1 MRRSILLLLAVFLLA
16 GCSSVL
22 EVGIERT
29 PTPDVAPAATMTA
42 MASEISRLA
51 TRVAT
56 QVTPTLPP
64 PPNLGYLAYVQG
76 GDIWIKALPTGT
88 PQRLTTDGH
97 NTSPRW
103 SPSGQW
109 LAFRKERQVMV
120 EQECEIPRLRP
131 QVCVESVPVLQKQVW
146 VVEAESNSA
155 HSLSQG
161 TSIDAFAWS
170 PADDRL
176 AYSTAKGGLST
187 ADADGAD
194 VVTLVSPT
202 TGDDNSSGR
211 LGRFAWNSDGTLIA
225 YEWRVQSPTQT
236 LTYQGL
242 WQVSV
247 GGRERGE
254 LYASSLPQKGEA
266 ILAGWSPQ
274 GRRVLFWQS
283 ESLLASR
290 TDGAPLYSVSAG
302 KAQSNTN
309 APAQLEIEEVML
321 SYSDFIAP
329 APRGISS
336 EMRDTVALVV
346 GSNRGTWRNKRIE
359 LAGRA
364 ISPKSL
370 AAIAP
375 AWSPNGA
382 RLAFVAAPDRA
393 DLGSEEAI
401 RVGLMQR
408 RIWVTDVTGEI
419 EPQRL
424 TDGTAYRE
432 ERPLWSAD
440 GSHLLFARMDAKGRA
455 SLWLM
460 AVDGGAPRQVVDE
473 LTPAPDPVDS
483 YGHIDWETLF
493 DWWRGT

>member
-1 MRRSILLLLAVFLLA
+1 MRRSILLLLAIFLLA

-42 MASEISRLA
+42 MASEINRLA

-56 QVTPTLPP
+56 QATLTPAPP
-64 PPNLGYLAYVQG
+64 SLGYVAYVQG
-76 GDIWIKALPTGT
+76 GDIWIKTLPTGT

-97 NTSPRW
+97 NTSPSW

-109 LAFRKERQVMV
+109 LTFRKERQAMV
-120 EQECEIPRLRP
+120 DQECEIPRLRP
-131 QVCVESVPVLQKQVW
+131 QVCLESVPALQKQVW
-146 VVEAESNSA
+146 VVEVESNSA

-161 TSIDAFAWS
+161 ASIDAFAWS
-170 PADDRL
+170 PVDDRL
-176 AYSTAKGGLST
+176 AYSTAKNGLSMIN
-187 ADADGAD
+187 ADGTD
-194 VVTLVSPT
+194 LVTLVPQSV
-202 TGDDNSSGR
+202 GDSDGSGNV
-211 LGRFAWNSDGTLIA
+211 GRFAWNPDGTSIA
-225 YEWRVQSPTQT
+225 YEWWVQSLTQT
-236 LTYQGL
+236 LMYQGL

-247 GGRERGE
+247 DERERVE
-254 LYASSLPQKGEA
+254 LYANGLPQKGET

-283 ESLLASR
+283 EAPAASL

-302 KAQSNTN
+302 KAQFNTN
-309 APAQLEIEEVML
+309 APAQLEAEEVML

-329 APRGISS
+329 APRAISS
-336 EMRDTVALVV
+336 EMRDAVALVV
-346 GSNRGTWRNKRIE
+346 GSSRSTWKNKHIE

-370 AAIAP
+370 AAISP
-375 AWSPNGA
+375 AWSPDGA

-393 DLGSEEAI
+393 DLESEEAI

-408 RIWVTDVTGEI
+408 RIWVTNVAGEL

-424 TDGTAYRE
+424 TAGTAYRE